1 MSRRLQALPVFLS
14 LFLVVA
20 LSASDEPVQLS
31 ESFGGLQN
39 GTEFSDQAT
48 VVAGQTIGSIT
59 IRANKRVDSVSL
71 EVLSPSVVTF
81 IHGGCGG
88 MDHVLKLGE
97 REQITS
103 MEVHWGEKNGGKRI
117 FYLSFGTS
125 AGNTISAGSKTPDM
139 QTVTAPEG
147 FQLGGF
153 FGRCGDE
160 IDMLGAIW
168 SRISADAPVADAL
181 ALNSPHI
188 PTLAPLAGT
197 VGDWMG
203 IPASET
209 PAEESTNKSL
219 TGSADSAVSTSESL
233 PGSADLA
240 ESAERSSSGSA
251 DSATA
256 DPEVSTSESSS
267 ASADLAES
275 AERSSS
281 GSADSATA
289 DPEVSTSE
297 SSSASADLAES
308 AGDSSSGSAN
318 SAESTDDSTSGSSLL
333 MNPRPRRRTRRSL
346 LRILRLDPPTQ
357 RSLLM
362 ILRLDLWVQQSLLRN
377 PRPRRRT
384 RRSLLRILYLDL
396 RTWRCLLMN
405 LWRVRRT
412 RWGACS
418 RLGLL
423 PSVRRSFCSRRQGVD
438 FYHRFGA
445 SVLERYSGGD

>member
-318 SAESTDDSTSGSSLL
+318 SAESTDDSTSGSVGSAESTDDS
-333 MNPRPRRRTRRSL
+333 MS
-346 LRILRLDPPTQ
+346 
-357 RSLLM
+357 
-362 ILRLDLWVQQSLLRN
+362 
-377 PRPRRRT
+377 
-384 RRSLLRILYLDL
+384 
-396 RTWRCLLMN
+396 
-405 LWRVRRT
+405 
-412 RWGACS
+412 G
-418 RLGLL
+418 
-423 PSVRRSFCSRRQGVD
+423 SVGSAESTNDSMSGSV
-438 FYHRFGA
+438 GSAESTNESSSA
-445 SVLERYSGGD
+445 SADSSESTEDSSSGSADSAESTNDSTSGSMGSAESTEESSSASAN